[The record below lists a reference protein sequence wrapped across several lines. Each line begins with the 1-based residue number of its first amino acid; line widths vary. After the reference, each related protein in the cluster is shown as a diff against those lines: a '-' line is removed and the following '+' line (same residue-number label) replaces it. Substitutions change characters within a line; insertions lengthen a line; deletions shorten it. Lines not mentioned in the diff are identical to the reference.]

1 MNQPITTPKRR
12 IFEKKLDF
20 SAFLWYISLCN
31 DNRDKLWQVKK
42 KIKIMNLEETTKYK
56 MARKGKIPV
65 VKMEIG
71 EEEILGYKGTITT
84 EIYTHLSRPNLT
96 KIKSLLASIYKE
108 EQT

>member
-1 MNQPITTPKRR
+1 MNQPITTPKRG

-56 MARKGKIPV
+56 MARKGKIPARGDNV
-65 VKMEIG
+65 
-71 EEEILGYKGTITT
+71 Y
-84 EIYTHLSRPNLT
+84 
-96 KIKSLLASIYKE
+96 KIKRFCLFF
-108 EQT
+108 